1 MTRSAG
7 YDVSLS
13 RPAQATRASPP
24 MPKAARSSRWLS
36 LLFSA
41 VVTSAVAPASAAVGP
56 GQPAPEFTLPDTTG
70 KVISLASLRGRTVV
84 LEWTNPGCP
93 FVVRHYETR
102 NVPQLQRRY
111 GGQGVV
117 WLAVNS
123 TNPEHPDY
131 LQPKQLAARYQSWDG
146 AANAVL
152 LDEDGKVGRAYGA
165 KTTPQMVVIDPKGMV
180 VYAGGI
186 DDRPATGRG
195 GFDGVRNH
203 VAAALDEMNA
213 GKAVSVAKSTPYGC
227 SVKY

>member
-1 MTRSAG
+1 MMPFAG
-7 YDVSLS
+7 YDSSSTRPS
-13 RPAQATRASPP
+13 RAG
-24 MPKAARSSRWLS
+24 SSRALS
-36 LLFSA
+36 LLVAAAITCAA
-41 VVTSAVAPASAAVGP
+41 VPASAAVGA
-56 GQPAPEFTLPDTTG
+56 GQAAPEFTLPDTAG
-70 KVISLASLRGRTVV
+70 KPVSLASLRGKTVV

-102 NVPQLQRRY
+102 NMPQLQRRY

-131 LQPKQLAARYQSWDG
+131 LQPKQLVARYQSWEG
-146 AANAVL
+146 AANAML
-152 LDEDGKVGRAYGA
+152 MDEDGKVGRAYGA
-165 KTTPQMVVIDPKGMV
+165 KTTPQMVVIDPKGTV

-186 DDRPATGRG
+186 DDRPATGRT

-203 VAAALDEMNA
+203 VAAALDEMSA
-213 GKAVSVAKSTPYGC
+213 GKAVSMARSTPYGC